1 MCFAIIIIP
10 SLYPLL
16 TTANP
21 PRTQTKSNDNLVIIE
36 GDIIVRRNQAR
47 GVAVRDR
54 GARWTNGI
62 VPYQFASGYTIEQ
75 QATIIGAMRR
85 LESSTA
91 INNARCIQFRPKESS
106 DQYYI
111 TITNGDRCQST
122 IGRPYS
128 PDINAT
134 VILDSSQCLIDGIIM
149 HEFVHTLGFW
159 HEQSRPDRDSYVRI
173 YLENMIAGH
182 EGDFQKLDNTQVDTQ
197 NTPYDYDS
205 LMHYRRTEF
214 SKNGLSTIE
223 TLQPNIK
230 IGQRLYLS
238 PIDIQEIQLYYNCT
252 GTGPTLP
259 PTTTVIT
266 PITTYPGVIP
276 SIYSGA
282 LTINSPTY
290 SRLNGSVGNYYY
302 DVIKTTTTST
312 TTKTTTTST
321 TTETTTT
328 STTTKTTTT
337 STTTKPTTTSTTTE
351 TTTTSTTTK
360 TTTTSTT

>member
-62 VPYQFASGYTIEQ
+62 VPYQFASGY
-75 QATIIGAMRR
+75 
-85 LESSTA
+85 S
-91 INNARCIQFRPKESS
+91 
-106 DQYYI
+106 
-111 TITNGDRCQST
+111 
-122 IGRPYS
+122 
-128 PDINAT
+128 
-134 VILDSSQCLIDGIIM
+134 
-149 HEFVHTLGFW
+149 FW

-266 PITTYPGVIP
+266 PITSVIP

-360 TTTTSTT
+360 TTTTSTTTKTTTTSTTTKTTTTSTTTKPTTTSTTTETTTTSTTTKITTTSTTTKTTTTTGSMRG